1 MDIAQ
6 PMKSDKSQK
15 QAVGS
20 CGRNKR
26 AVGDTTTYPKL
37 FTPGHFDNHNNTASG
52 IKRKLQI

>member
-6 PMKSDKSQK
+6 PTKSDKTPET
-15 QAVGS
+15 S

-37 FTPGHFDNHNNTASG
+37 FTPGHFDDHNNTASG
-52 IKRKLQI
+52 IKRTLQI